1 MIHVT
6 ANIEVQP
13 GKEEELV
20 AAMTAVVGPTR
31 AEEGC
36 LEYHLYRSPEV
47 PTRFLMIERWASPQ
61 ALAAHLETPHIK
73 ALFAQAPQIVA
84 APVAISSWTRVEI

>member
-1 MIHVT
+1 MIRVT

-13 GKEEELV
+13 GKEDELV

-36 LEYHLYRSPEV
+36 LEYELHQSTEV
-47 PTRFLMIERWASPQ
+47 PTRFLMIERWASPE
-61 ALAAHLETPHIK
+61 ALARHLETPHIK
-73 ALFAQAPQIVA
+73 ALFARAPEIVA
-84 APVAISSWTRVEI
+84 APVAISSWTRVAI

>member
-13 GKEEELV
+13 GKEEDLV
-20 AAMTAVVGPTR
+20 AAMAAVVGPTR

-36 LEYHLYRSPEV
+36 LEYHLHRSPEV
-47 PTRFLMIERWASPQ
+47 STRFLMIERWASPE
-61 ALAAHLETPHIK
+61 ALAAHLQTPHIK

-84 APVAISSWTRVEI
+84 APVAISSWIRVEI